1 MYLVNLYDKLSKI
14 FKAHRNIYLAIDFDD
29 TIFDWK
35 NKGYECDYVVDLVK
49 RCQDKLNAK
58 VLLYTCRQG
67 GMLDEAVKY
76 CESVK
81 INLYG
86 VNDNPDYPKNG
97 SKMYYN
103 VLLDDKA
110 CLPETCAV
118 LEILLSNLEN

>member
-1 MYLVNLYDKLSKI
+1 MYLVNLHDKLSKI
-14 FKAHRNIYLAIDFDD
+14 FKAHGNIYLAIDFDD

-58 VLLYTCRQG
+58 ILLYTCRQG
-67 GMLDEAVKY
+67 EALEEAVKY

-118 LEILLSNLEN
+118 LEALLHEK